1 MAALAPGI
9 LHKLLCAMKSGNPK
23 PIGEHRT
30 ALLQVTD
37 IVPADL
43 DEKDLWPKHGFY
55 VKVSDSSHS
64 IYVSLPVDQDDLV
77 LSNKM
82 QLGQFIN
89 VDRLEPGSPV
99 PVIVGAKP
107 LPGRHPLVGT
117 PEPIVRARPGVQ
129 RRGSWGPDP
138 NSNSNSHTIAS
149 SPMAAKVKP
158 TSLDFD
164 ERTPVKDRLRCSQF
178 SPVVSTKSVKE
189 PNSASVR
196 KSCVLS
202 KFSRSKSMLERDPKI
217 PKSPFPIEKSSI
229 CSITSIP
236 KLRSGVRVEDSSSS
250 SDEQGS
256 CSFTSNPLH
265 SLSISANS
273 KQSSAERMP
282 LPRKLDTLGKE
293 AMQQREAAQKV
304 ALQAL
309 RDASATETVV
319 RALKMFSELSKAARA
334 DSPAACFDQFL
345 AFHQEIVQAATDME
359 AIQAATS
366 IAATIE
372 ADKSDEIDDSSV
384 LQEIVQNGRTASK
397 RRAVSALSKS
407 VAFAAETTDAKA
419 EAGGKKKASAD
430 ARCDDKKLQASTLV
444 GSIRLAKQIRNEAG
458 NWFMEFLEAALD
470 CGVRKPKAS
479 SDGRKSSGFCPQSL
493 ILRVINWLE
502 MEQCDES
509 KRRAHPR
516 AAQIARKLRIKAK
529 NP

>member
-1 MAALAPGI
+1 
-9 LHKLLCAMKSGNPK
+9 MKSGNPK

-30 ALLQVTD
+30 ALVQVTD

-178 SPVVSTKSVKE
+178 SPVVSTKSAKE

-217 PKSPFPIEKSSI
+217 PKSPFPI
-229 CSITSIP
+229 
-236 KLRSGVRVEDSSSS
+236 V
-250 SDEQGS
+250 
-256 CSFTSNPLH
+256 
-265 SLSISANS
+265 
-273 KQSSAERMP
+273 
-282 LPRKLDTLGKE
+282 
-293 AMQQREAAQKV
+293 
-304 ALQAL
+304 
-309 RDASATETVV
+309 
-319 RALKMFSELSKAARA
+319 
-334 DSPAACFDQFL
+334 
-345 AFHQEIVQAATDME
+345 
-359 AIQAATS
+359 
-366 IAATIE
+366 
-372 ADKSDEIDDSSV
+372 
-384 LQEIVQNGRTASK
+384 
-397 RRAVSALSKS
+397 
-407 VAFAAETTDAKA
+407 VAFTAETTDAKA